1 MNHDDFV
8 KLSFKKQAEKF
19 ATYHMS
25 KVEYTDYLIRKLG
38 QKGMSMCQRQL
49 QEPVFVEEHWLLL

>member
-8 KLSFKKQAEKF
+8 KLSFKKLAEKF
-19 ATYHMS
+19 ATYHMP

-38 QKGMSMCQRQL
+38 QKGMSMC
-49 QEPVFVEEHWLLL
+49 